1 MKRAEEAE
9 EMIEMKKQLSLM
21 KRKVSQMDTPSTTP
35 ADHTPLPLEGGE
47 APPTA
52 GISTDTN
59 DIAER
64 EETPEQSNVDSVE
77 VWGRNIVRTR
87 MLLTMQMHDVFGKN
101 FVEIIIECDYRDMP
115 PNLLLGNKAEQP

>member
-21 KRKVSQMDTPSTTP
+21 KRKVSEMDTPAPTTP
-35 ADHTPLPLEGGE
+35 ADHTPLPLVDEE

-52 GISTDTN
+52 GTNTETN

-64 EETPEQSNVDSVE
+64 EETPEQSNVDNNIE
-77 VWGRNIVRTR
+77 VG
-87 MLLTMQMHDVFGKN
+87 
-101 FVEIIIECDYRDMP
+101 
-115 PNLLLGNKAEQP
+115 A